1 MEHQPAEDNRG
12 VVSEN
17 VEKIATLAE
26 QHESRLPRHHGAIAT
41 LTAVLG
47 QPFLLWA
54 ELAAIALWVIVSTTA
69 HTRGHLPFDPPPFF
83 WLQGLISISS
93 LLLTTMVLIAQN
105 RQRLLSE
112 RRSHLDTQLSLI
124 VEQKVAKIISLVE
137 ELRRDLPVPD
147 RRDRT
152 AESMERPTDPR
163 DVAAKV
169 DEWLDPESGQPDNPR
184 R

>member
-1 MEHQPAEDNRG
+1 MKAEPAEDNRG
-12 VVSEN
+12 AVSEN
-17 VEKIATLAE
+17 VEKIATLGE

-41 LTAVLG
+41 LTGVLG
-47 QPFLLWA
+47 QPLLLWA
-54 ELAAIALWVIVSTTA
+54 ELAAIGLWVIVSTTA
-69 HTRGHLPFDPPPFF
+69 HIRGHLPFDPPPFF
-83 WLQGLISISS
+83 WLQGFISTAS

-105 RQRLLSE
+105 RQRLLNE

-124 VEQKVAKIISLVE
+124 VEQKVTKLISLVE

-163 DVAAKV
+163 EVAAQV
-169 DEWLDPESGQPDNPR
+169 DQWLDPQPGPPDKR
-184 R
+184 DR